1 MHIRT
6 EDLSSIEI
14 QFDSG
19 VVPPP
24 YSHIF
29 KLKINFSVK
38 ALETS
43 LDLIYTDREELT
55 EEEIFDEGFSL
66 DDDFHFN
73 GDISKIWE
81 KPLKE
86 LYTASKWT
94 NKSLDDE
101 GGINLSLKDRQG
113 KSSLVIPQNQQE
125 WQILAQDL
133 IQAIY
138 ETSKKELPLSLRYL
152 IKTKTEET
160 MIELTM
166 KFSIRKVEI
175 KINGKITEGAWD
187 KTKDLLSYVFLPD
200 YDYSK
205 AKQQVPNHN
214 GIFIDCGDGY
224 WHELGKGVVNID
236 NSFDAVSKI
245 KDGFQKLL

>member
-1 MHIRT
+1 MHLKA
-6 EDLSSIEI
+6 EDLSSMEIE
-14 QFDSG
+14 FDSG

-29 KLKINFSVK
+29 KLKIGFGAKS
-38 ALETS
+38 LETS
-43 LDLIYTDREELT
+43 LDLIYTDREELS

-66 DDDFHFN
+66 DDDFHFK
-73 GDISKIWE
+73 GEISKIWE
-81 KPLKE
+81 KPLKD
-86 LYTASKWT
+86 LYLKSKWT
-94 NKSLDDE
+94 STLMDEE
-101 GGINLSLKDRQG
+101 GGISLMVKDRQG
-113 KSSLVIPQNQQE
+113 KTSRVIPQNQQE
-125 WQILAQDL
+125 WQIFAQDL

-152 IKTKTEET
+152 IRTQSGEK
-160 MIELTM
+160 MIHLTV

-175 KINGKITEGAWD
+175 KSNGKIIDGDWD
-187 KTKDLLSYVFLPD
+187 KTKELLSYVFLPD

-205 AKQQVPNHN
+205 AKQQVPNHQ
-214 GIFIDCGDGY
+214 GHFIDCGDGY

-245 KDGFQKLL
+245 REGFQKLV